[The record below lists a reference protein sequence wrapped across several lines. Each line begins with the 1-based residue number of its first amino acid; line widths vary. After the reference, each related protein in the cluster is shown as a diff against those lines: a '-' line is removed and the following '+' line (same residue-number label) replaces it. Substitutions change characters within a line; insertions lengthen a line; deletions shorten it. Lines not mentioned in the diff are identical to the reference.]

1 MSLRYCMERNQ
12 RCIKGADGE
21 VKATTSCWWNA
32 EAKTFVLNSVL
43 FSEFSRWIIIW
54 LCVTGT
60 GNYRIHKFDWLK
72 SILTAPSHVD
82 GLHFA
87 AKRSKTK
94 IKKYWLFFHGSA
106 KRPNEKKKWRGQA
119 NWNRFR
125 FSSSPFASKIAAL
138 AWMLLHIPSNSITK
152 MHDIYQTKKFGVSLW
167 KGYKVLT
174 YHTVTVKLMNMISIY
189 AKFMPK

>member
-94 IKKYWLFFHGSA
+94 IKKYWLFFHGGA
-106 KRPNEKKKWRGQA
+106 KRPNEEKKNEEDKQ
-119 NWNRFR
+119 
-125 FSSSPFASKIAAL
+125 
-138 AWMLLHIPSNSITK
+138 
-152 MHDIYQTKKFGVSLW
+152 
-167 KGYKVLT
+167 
-174 YHTVTVKLMNMISIY
+174 TVTDLGSTHRHSQAKSQLLLECSSIFLAIALRKCTTFIKRKNSEFRSEKVTRY
-189 AKFMPK
+189 WHITQ